1 MVYNIYMY
9 LDNYKPKNEIVSHIV
24 KNFFNKEE
32 VDEIL
37 KIVKNQQT
45 DESIDQFYKPLILQ
59 NMSRMQIEII
69 YPETIKKKLEE
80 FASNLAGEELIMSHN
95 SYLSYNKI
103 HGDNI
108 NPKLPPH
115 FDSDNYY
122 SKVTLDYQLS
132 KNIDWP
138 IRIEED
144 EFNLEYGDL
153 LVFWGSGTIHWRE
166 PVFFNDGD
174 NTEVLTMHFSKKEDY
189 EKLNIIARD
198 PEERQKR
205 LDSWILNSNYNQY
218 HIEYADKDSK
228 LK

>member
-1 MVYNIYMY
+1 MY